1 MSGLFSKPKMPKIEA
16 AAPTPVKVE
25 APPPVKPQRMPVA
38 QDPNADQAASRFRNA
53 AAARRGRRSTILTDT
68 LKEMTGS
75 SGQRLG
81 N

>member
-1 MSGLFSKPKMPKIEA
+1 MGGLFGGKPKTPEMPK
-16 AAPTPVKVE
+16 VKVE
-25 APPPVKPQRMPVA
+25 RMPVA
-38 QDPNADQAASRFRNA
+38 EDPNADQAAARFRDA
-53 AAARRGRRSTILTDT
+53 AAARRGRRSTIMTDA

>member
-1 MSGLFSKPKMPKIEA
+1 MGGLFSKPSAPKIEA
-16 AAPTPVKVE
+16 PKVKVE
-25 APPPVKPQRMPVA
+25 RMPVA
-38 QDPNADQAASRFRNA
+38 EDPNADQAAARFRA
-53 AAARRGRRSTILTDT
+53 EAAARKGRRSTIMTDA

>member
-1 MSGLFSKPKMPKIEA
+1 MSGLFKKPDVPKIEA
-16 AAPTPVKVE
+16 PKVKVE
-25 APPPVKPQRMPVA
+25 RMPVA
-38 QDPNADQAASRFRNA
+38 EDPNADQAAARFRAEA
-53 AAARRGRRSTILTDT
+53 AQRKGRRSTIMTDA

>member
-1 MSGLFSKPKMPKIEA
+1 MGGLFSKPSAPKIEA
-16 AAPTPVKVE
+16 PKVKV
-25 APPPVKPQRMPVA
+25 QRMPVA
-38 QDPNADQAASRFRNA
+38 EDPNASQAAQRYRAEA
-53 AAARRGRRSTILTDT
+53 AQRKGRRSTILSDQ